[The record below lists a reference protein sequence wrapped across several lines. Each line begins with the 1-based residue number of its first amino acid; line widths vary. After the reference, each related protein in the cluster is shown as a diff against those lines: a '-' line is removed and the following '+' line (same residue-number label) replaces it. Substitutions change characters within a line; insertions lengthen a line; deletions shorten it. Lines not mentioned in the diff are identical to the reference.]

1 MFLFASQMVPGTLL
15 SMLSF
20 TLQTPPSCL
29 RTSQGERRNACVLLP
44 SLRMILINQLQ
55 MSAFISPF
63 IHLSLSDPRYYLCLQ
78 LRDDVVSGRL
88 PCSFATHTVLGSYT
102 AQSELGDYDPEELAS
117 DYISKLRFAPNQT
130 KELEEK
136 VMELHKTYKWVIARL
151 PSTDTTTVLLCT
163 CSMNPHVGLSGFISK
178 ASNMQMSI
186 RVY

>member
-1 MFLFASQMVPGTLL
+1 MFLFASQMVPGTLP
-15 SMLSF
+15 STLSF
-20 TLQTPPSCL
+20 TLQTPPSWL
-29 RTSQGERRNACVLLP
+29 RTSQGERRNPCVLL
-44 SLRMILINQLQ
+44 SSCTLRVILINQLQ

-63 IHLSLSDPRYYLCLQ
+63 IHFSLSNPRYYLCLQ

-117 DYISKLRFAPNQT
+117 DYISELRFAPNQT

-151 PSTDTTTVLLCT
+151 PSTDATTVRLCT
-163 CSMNPHVGLSGFISK
+163 CPVNGFISK